1 MKKHIQRIFTILAI
15 ILFFVITYY
24 MGRPL
29 ISFVSEPG
37 AFQVWVNEQGILGV
51 LLFLGMLILQV
62 FAAVIPGGPFEIA
75 AGYAFGVV
83 KGSLICAIGT
93 TLGSMVVFFLVRC
106 FGHKFLHLFVEEQEL
121 EKLTFLNDNKKM
133 ESILFLLFL
142 IPGTPK
148 DLLSY
153 FVGLTDI
160 SVSHWLFICFVGR
173 LPAIVLSVL
182 GGHALSNAQYHIAVI
197 AFVVILITASI
208 GAYFFQKHKKNTRE
222 DPQK

>member
-37 AFQVWVNEQGILGV
+37 AFQVWVNEQESLASYS
-51 LLFLGMLILQV
+51 FLGMLILQV

-93 TLGSMVVFFLVRC
+93 TLGSMVVFFLYGVSVTS
-106 FGHKFLHLFVEEQEL
+106 FYIFL
-121 EKLTFLNDNKKM
+121 
-133 ESILFLLFL
+133 
-142 IPGTPK
+142 
-148 DLLSY
+148 
-153 FVGLTDI
+153 
-160 SVSHWLFICFVGR
+160 
-173 LPAIVLSVL
+173 
-182 GGHALSNAQYHIAVI
+182 
-197 AFVVILITASI
+197 
-208 GAYFFQKHKKNTRE
+208 
-222 DPQK
+222 

>member
-1 MKKHIQRIFTILAI
+1 MGGIMKKHVQRFFSILAI

-29 ISFVSEPG
+29 VAFVSEPG
-37 AFQVWVNEQGILGV
+37 AFQAWVDAQGFVGV
-51 LLFLGMLILQV
+51 LLFLGMLVLQV
-62 FAAVIPGGPFEIA
+62 FAAIIPGGPFEIA
-75 AGYAFGVV
+75 AGYAFGIV

-93 TLGSMVVFFLVRC
+93 TLGSMVVFFLVRR
-106 FGHKFLHLFVEEQEL
+106 FGHKFLHLFVEDTEL
-121 EKLTFLNDNKKM
+121 EKLTFLKDHKKM

-173 LPAIVLSVL
+173 LPAIILSVL
-182 GGHALSNAQYHIAVI
+182 SGHALSNAQYHIAVI
-197 AFVVILITASI
+197 SFAIIVIAAGLS
-208 GAYFFQKHKKNTRE
+208 AYFVSKHKNKE
-222 DPQK
+222 

>member
-1 MKKHIQRIFTILAI
+1 MGGIMKKHVQRFFSILAI

-29 ISFVSEPG
+29 VAFVSEPG
-37 AFQVWVNEQGILGV
+37 AFQAWVDAQGFVGV
-51 LLFLGMLILQV
+51 LLFLGMLVLQV
-62 FAAVIPGGPFEIA
+62 FAAIIPGGPFEVA
-75 AGYAFGVV
+75 AGYAFGIV

-93 TLGSMVVFFLVRC
+93 TLGSMVVFFLVRR
-106 FGHKFLHLFVEEQEL
+106 FGHKFLHLFVEDTEL
-121 EKLTFLNDNKKM
+121 EKLTFLKDHKKM

-160 SVSHWLFICFVGR
+160 SVSPLALYLFCR
-173 LPAIVLSVL
+173 
-182 GGHALSNAQYHIAVI
+182 Q
-197 AFVVILITASI
+197 TARH
-208 GAYFFQKHKKNTRE
+208 YPVR
-222 DPQK
+222 PQRTCSEQCPVPYRGY